1 MLKKFLTLALAL
13 AMAASLV
20 ACSGN
25 GQNTGNNSQNSGN
38 GTSEDENYHLALMAP
53 LTGPEAQYGES
64 MILGCQIAIDEINE
78 SGGVNGK
85 QVVLDTFDDENDAT
99 AAANVSQLIVQD
111 DRYDAAI
118 GSYSSTCGLA
128 TGSIFDEAQM
138 PIINPCSAHE
148 DLALTHTYVFQRGM
162 TASYFNPKM
171 AENAVKILGA
181 KRIAVLALNN
191 DAGILFTQYVT
202 EEIENLSDEYGCELV
217 AAESY
222 NEGDV
227 SDFTSIITN
236 LKSAQ
241 PDVVIVNVQYVD
253 MASILRQSAQ
263 LEFDTEWYTVE
274 ATINDAFIELAGE
287 YGEGIYCHCTYFIDN
302 PDEGCVWFKEQCLE
316 KGNRNPDV
324 FSMGCYESAM
334 MVLTC
339 AQEGAAGDR
348 AAMYEA
354 LSNLGVW
361 EGRTGTMEWTP
372 ERQCIG
378 ECMIVQLVDGKVR
391 DHAA

>member
-1 MLKKFLTLALAL
+1 MYKRFLALAL
-13 AMAASLV
+13 ILAMSVSLI
-20 ACSGN
+20 ACGN
-25 GQNTGNNSQNSGN
+25 GGQNNTNSG
-38 GTSEDENYHLALMAP
+38 GGSGSSEDENYHLALMAP
-53 LTGPEAQYGES
+53 ITGSEAQYGES
-64 MILGCQIAIDEINE
+64 MILGCQIAINEINA

-111 DRYDAAI
+111 SRYDAVI

-128 TGSIFDEAQM
+128 TGSIFDEAKM

-148 DLALTHTYVFQRGM
+148 DLALTHEYVFQRGM
-162 TASYFNPKM
+162 TASYFNPMM
-171 AENAVKILGA
+171 AENAVKVLGA

-202 EEIENLSDEYGCELV
+202 DKVEELSGEYGCELV
-217 AAESY
+217 TSVSY

-241 PDVVIVNVQYVD
+241 PDIVIVNVQYVD

-263 LEFDTEWYTVE
+263 LEFDTKWYTVE

-287 YGEGIYCHCTYFIDN
+287 YGENVYCHCTYFIDN
-302 PDEGCVWFKEQCLE
+302 PSEGCVWFKEQCLE
-316 KGNRNPDV
+316 KGDRNPDV
-324 FSMGCYESAM
+324 FSMACYESAM
-334 MVLTC
+334 MILTC

-348 AAMYEA
+348 TAMYDA

-361 EGRTGTMEWTP
+361 EGRTGTMEWTAD
-372 ERQCIG
+372 RQCIS
-378 ECMIVQLVDGKVR
+378 ECMIVQLIDGTWQLVE
-391 DHAA
+391 